1 MKYTLLAI
9 LLSVVSYAMAIGQTD
24 TLVVSA
30 PMAGASGGTV
40 HTKIAALAPLQDTSH
55 VENTA
60 KRGFMKRLLD
70 YFNDANKEKKNK
82 RFDFSIIGGPHYS
95 TDTKLGIGLV
105 AAGLYRTDPTDSLAA
120 PSNVSLFGD
129 VSTVGFYMLG
139 VRGTHKMPA
148 DRQRIDYTLYFYSFP
163 CYIWGMGYDMGAG
176 NDNKSK
182 MKRWQAQAKASWLIR
197 TTGELFLGPTVAID
211 YVRGHDFDRPEL
223 IEGQRTHTFNVGVG
237 LTAIYDTRDNLTAPK
252 RGMYISVQQLF
263 RPKCIGNR
271 QAFATTDLRIDGY
284 VPAWTGA
291 TIAADLRTQINVGSP
306 QWSMLAQLGDSYS
319 MRGYYQGRYRDK
331 GKLEA
336 QVELRQHIWRRNGIA
351 IWAGAGTVFPKISQ
365 IQMRHIL
372 PNFGV
377 GYRWEFK
384 KNVNV
389 RLDYGLGKGGQ
400 SGFIF
405 NINEAF

>member
-1 MKYTLLAI
+1 M
-9 LLSVVSYAMAIGQTD
+9 LLSAM
-24 TLVVSA
+24 
-30 PMAGASGGTV
+30 PMA
-40 HTKIAALAPLQDTSH
+40 AAEPVDTAAVDTSAVKTTH
-55 VENTA
+55 
-60 KRGFMKRLLD
+60 KRGFMTRFLD

-105 AAGLYRTDPTDSLAA
+105 AAGLYRTDPTDSLSA

-139 VRGTHKMPA
+139 VRGTHKFPR
-148 DRQRIDYTLYFYSFP
+148 DTHRIDYTLYFYSFP
-163 CYIWGMGYDMGAG
+163 CYIWGMGYDMGDN

-182 MKRWQAQAKASWLIR
+182 MKRWQAQAKASWLWR
-197 TTGELFLGPTVAID
+197 TTGELFIGPTVAID

-223 IEGQRTHTFNVGVG
+223 IGGQRAHTFNIGAG
-237 LTAIYDTRDNLTAPK
+237 LTAIYDTRDNLTAPH
-252 RGMYISVQQLF
+252 RGMYISLQQLF
-263 RPKCIGNR
+263 RPKFMGNR
-271 QAFATTDLRIDGY
+271 QVFATTDLRIDGY
-284 VPAWTGA
+284 VPAWSGA

-351 IWAGAGTVFPKISQ
+351 LWAGAGTVFPKISQ

>member
-1 MKYTLLAI
+1 MNSILFAIALA
-9 LLSVVSYAMAIGQTD
+9 LTPVAVGAQTKAD
-24 TLVVSA
+24 TTLVPA
-30 PMAGASGGTV
+30 AQATGT
-40 HTKIAALAPLQDTSH
+40 ALTADT
-55 VENTA
+55 TA
-60 KRGFMKRLLD
+60 TTDVPKRGFMKRLLD

-163 CYIWGMGYDMGAG
+163 CYIWGMGYDMGDN

-182 MKRWQAQAKASWLIR
+182 MKRWQAQAKASWLWR

-223 IEGQRTHTFNVGVG
+223 IEGQRAHTFNMGVG
-237 LTAIYDTRDNLTAPK
+237 LTAIYDTRDNLTAPH
-252 RGMYISVQQLF
+252 RGMYISLQQLF
-263 RPKCIGNR
+263 RPKFMGNR
-271 QAFATTDLRIDGY
+271 QVFATTDLRIDGY
-284 VPAWTGA
+284 VPAWSGA

-331 GKLEA
+331 GKIEA

-351 IWAGAGTVFPKISQ
+351 LWAGAGTVFPKISQ